1 MGRSGTMLGLFM
13 LRTEG
18 EAPAGGPVM
27 ARIEG
32 ELYALCFSNA
42 QRAIGAR
49 ANFGVD
55 AQPFYVCA
63 ANTQQV
69 LDELRE
75 AGARGF
81 ILDYDPH
88 SATFSS
94 AGALPV
100 AA

>member
-1 MGRSGTMLGLFM
+1 MGQSGTMLGLFM
-13 LRTEG
+13 LRIDG
-18 EAPAGGPVM
+18 EAPVGGPVM

-42 QRAIGAR
+42 QRAASAR
-49 ANFGVD
+49 ATLGVE

-63 ANTQQV
+63 ANRGQV
-69 LDELRE
+69 IDELRE
-75 AGARGF
+75 AGVRGF
-81 ILDYDPH
+81 ILDYDSN